1 MDQRG
6 KEILSAEFCRFRR
19 SDLSGN
25 EGLYKRNH
33 GAGTGDR
40 TEKYSEC
47 EVKGCVNTKDIVNM
61 IGTMDISGNG
71 RKV

>member
-6 KEILSAEFCRFRR
+6 KAVLSAEFCGFRG

-25 EGLYKRNH
+25 ERVYERDH
-33 GAGTGDR
+33 GAGAGDCA
-40 TEKYSEC
+40 EKCSEC

>member
-1 MDQRG
+1 MIIPHAK
-6 KEILSAEFCRFRR
+6 KELIKHLPR
-19 SDLSGN
+19 N
-25 EGLYKRNH
+25 EGVYKRDYGT
-33 GAGTGDR
+33 GAGNC
-40 TEKYSEC
+40 EEEHSKC